1 MTLTIDFGPNDLKKQ
16 VEKTGIQER
25 HLTFIDDFSS
35 AELDN
40 IFRTATMLEPYW
52 RSRVPVLEGKVLCTQ
67 FFQPSTRTRFSHE
80 TAMFRLGG
88 QVITESNP
96 LVSSSAAKGESLYD
110 SLRVTSQYADIIV
123 LRHPDEDVI
132 KTIEKLGR
140 DASPIISGG
149 YGNVT
154 HPTQGLLDMYTAYRI
169 LGADFSKMTVMIATP
184 DLSRARSG
192 QSFGLGLARMGA
204 RLIYSGTKGLETSGV
219 IRDKLKA
226 MNANFSEV
234 NDLTIDQHEEMIA
247 DEGVD
252 LVYLPGCSV
261 KKGDPGRDDFLKK
274 MAEYYFTLDGLQRI
288 KQKGG
293 KTVGL
298 MHSLPRNEGEFDF
311 SIDASEHELYFKQI
325 SFSVPLR
332 MSLLVNICGF

>member
-1 MTLTIDFGPNDLKKQ
+1 
-16 VEKTGIQER
+16 
-25 HLTFIDDFSS
+25 
-35 AELDN
+35 
-40 IFRTATMLEPYW
+40 
-52 RSRVPVLEGKVLCTQ
+52 
-67 FFQPSTRTRFSHE
+67 
-80 TAMFRLGG
+80 MFRLGG

-154 HPTQGLLDMYTAYRI
+154 HPTQGLLDMYTAYRT

-204 RLIYSGTKGLETSGV
+204 RLIYSGTTGLETSDV

-332 MSLLVNICGF
+332 MSLLVNICGV

>member
-1 MTLTIDFGPNDLKKQ
+1 MG
-16 VEKTGIQER
+16 
-25 HLTFIDDFSS
+25 DDS
-35 AELDN
+35 
-40 IFRTATMLEPYW
+40 
-52 RSRVPVLEGKVLCTQ
+52 
-67 FFQPSTRTRFSHE
+67 
-80 TAMFRLGG
+80 
-88 QVITESNP
+88 
-96 LVSSSAAKGESLYD
+96 
-110 SLRVTSQYADIIV
+110 
-123 LRHPDEDVI
+123 
-132 KTIEKLGR
+132 
-140 DASPIISGG
+140 SPIISGG

-154 HPTQGLLDMYTAYRI
+154 HPTQGLLDMYTAYRA
-169 LGADFSKMTVMIATP
+169 LGGDFSKMTVMIATP

-204 RLIYSGTKGLETSGV
+204 RLIYSGTKGLETSNV

-234 NDLTIDQHEEMIA
+234 NDLTISQHEEMIS

-261 KKGDPGRDDFLKK
+261 KKGDSGRDDFMKK

-288 KQKGG
+288 KKKSG

-311 SIDASEHELYFKQI
+311 SIDSSEHQLYFKQI

-332 MSLLVNICGF
+332 MSLLVNICGL